1 MDRKQFTFY
10 ESFASALGRIKS
22 KTTRCDAYDAICSYA
37 LYGREPDLDSL
48 PDAAAIAFE
57 LIRPTLDTSKRKAQ
71 NGLRGGSKAEAND
84 KQTVSKAEANRKQ
97 TASEKENE
105 KENEK
110 EGEIEKEKE
119 IENECYKPSVSSP
132 LPPARA
138 SRFAPPTSEEAKA
151 YHDEKGFTFPLDAWL
166 SYYETNGWTVNG
178 RKMKDWRASMRYW
191 QSKEQE
197 RGGKK
202 PMNQTAQ
209 GVETV
214 DMDRLR
220 RMTASYQGEAAE

>member
-22 KTTRCDAYDAICSYA
+22 KTARCDAYDAICSYA

-71 NGLRGGSKAEAND
+71 NGLRGGSKTEAND
-84 KQTVSKAEANRKQ
+84 KQTESKAEANRKQ
-97 TASEKENE
+97 TVSE

-119 IENECYKPSVSSP
+119 NEIEIENECYI
-132 LPPARA
+132 ARTR
-138 SRFAPPTSEEAKA
+138 SRFAPPTLAEVSA
-151 YHDEKGFTFPLDAWL
+151 YCNERGNHVDPERFVDFYT
-166 SYYETNGWTVNG
+166 SNGWKVGKNS
-178 RKMKDWRASMRYW
+178 MKDWKAAVRTWEKDDKPQAKQTGKMTTFYDVA
-191 QSKEQE
+191 QKMKEE
-197 RGGKK
+197 GL
-202 PMNQTAQ
+202 
-209 GVETV
+209 V
-214 DMDRLR
+214 
-220 RMTASYQGEAAE
+220 